1 MNEWVS
7 TYKKLPECDR
17 VITVLTWDGQV
28 LTAIR
33 RHKGLGDW
41 YEFPDGSRCKFEYVA
56 FWQEPQADIF
66 EEKWQALR
74 DYLEDYKQRV
84 NPACQPE
91 LSDYERRK
99 RQLIVNIL
107 ENVMEEMDAIYD
119 KEEEESE

>member
-1 MNEWVS
+1 MNEWMS

-17 VITVLTWDGQV
+17 MVTVLTWDGQV

-99 RQLIVNIL
+99 RQLIVNVLDNVL
-107 ENVMEEMDAIYD
+107 EEVESIRGEEKTD
-119 KEEEESE
+119 